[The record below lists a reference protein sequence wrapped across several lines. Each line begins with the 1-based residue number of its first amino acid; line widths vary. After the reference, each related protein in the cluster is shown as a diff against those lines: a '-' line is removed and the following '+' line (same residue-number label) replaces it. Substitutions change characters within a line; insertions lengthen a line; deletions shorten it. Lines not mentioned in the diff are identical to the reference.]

1 MLLWNEEETD
11 EEKFLI
17 ERMNSSSQN
26 LLEQAII
33 LTYCRTEFTEPYQ
46 VITVYQDPMLRSK
59 GCTTIKLKRADHTKH
74 NSMYLCKYLFPQYL

>member
-26 LLEQAII
+26 LLEQANI
-33 LTYCRTEFTEPYQ
+33 LTYCSTEFTEPYQ

-59 GCTTIKLKRADHTKH
+59 GWTTIKLKRADHTKH